1 MPSAK
6 STGQLL
12 ACLLIVSR
20 LGLNESALTFSHDG
34 RFKRLT
40 DLGGRV
46 LDDVLA

>member
-1 MPSAK
+1 MRDFHATILS
-6 STGQLL
+6 L
-12 ACLLIVSR
+12 
-20 LGLNESALTFSHDG
+20 LGLDDGALTYLHDG